1 MSSSPLS
8 PNAPHLLSTGLTV
21 EETRATI
28 SGLVDQL
35 LHTGVVAE
43 TESVLLDQGL
53 NRVLAS
59 DVLSPIDVPAADNS
73 AMDGFAFRGTEINS
87 APVTQLMVVGT
98 VFAGTPFTG
107 SLAAGQC
114 LKIMTGALMP
124 SQCDTVIPQEMT
136 QTLPLAADGIE
147 RIQFES
153 KAVSSGENRRLRGED
168 LAQGSVA
175 IAAGRILR
183 PSDLGL
189 AASLGISTL
198 TVKRKLRV
206 AILSSGNELRPLG
219 SELDSGSIYD
229 SNRYSLMG
237 LLNRLALEVI
247 DCGIIQDDPL
257 ALKNAFSQAAL
268 TADVIISSGGVSVGE
283 ADFTKQVMQE
293 LGDVGFWKIAMRPGR
308 PMAFGSLKPVPNQH
322 PPRST
327 LFFGLPGNPVAV
339 MVTFYQFVQSALLQ
353 LSGATQ
359 LRPPLTQ
366 AIASAAIRKKPG
378 RTEYQRGILEIGPDG
393 RAQVRVTGSQGAG
406 ILRSMSEANC
416 FIVLGHEQGNIAAGD
431 LVNVVLFEGLL

>member
-21 EETRATI
+21 EETRAAI
-28 SGLVDQL
+28 SDLVDQL
-35 LHTGVVAE
+35 LRTGVIAE
-43 TESVLLDQGL
+43 TESVSLDQGL

-73 AMDGFAFRGTEINS
+73 AMDGFAFRGTELS
-87 APVTQLMVVGT
+87 SGPLTQLMVVGT

-124 SQCDTVIPQEMT
+124 NQCDTVIPQEMT
-136 QTLPLAADGIE
+136 QKPPLAADGIE

-153 KAVSSGENRRLRGED
+153 SAVSTGENRRLRGED

-175 IAAGRILR
+175 IAAGRMLR

-189 AASLGISTL
+189 AASLGINTL

-219 SELDSGSIYD
+219 AALDSGSIYD

-237 LLNRLALEVI
+237 LLNRLGLDVL
-247 DCGIIQDDPL
+247 DCGIIEDDPL
-257 ALKNAFSQAAL
+257 ALKNAFTKAAL

-308 PMAFGSLKPVPNQH
+308 PMAFGILKPVPNQH

-393 RAQVRVTGSQGAG
+393 RAQVRITGSQGAG

>member
-21 EETRATI
+21 EETRAAI
-28 SGLVDQL
+28 SDLVDQL
-35 LHTGVVAE
+35 LRTGVVAE

-73 AMDGFAFRGTEINS
+73 AMDGFAFRGTELS
-87 APVTQLMVVGT
+87 SGPLTQLMVVGT

-124 SQCDTVIPQEMT
+124 KQCDTVIPQEMT
-136 QTLPLAADGIE
+136 QKLPLAADGIE

-153 KAVSSGENRRLRGED
+153 SAVSTGENRRLRGED

-189 AASLGISTL
+189 AASLGIHTL

-219 SELDSGSIYD
+219 AALDSGSIYD

-237 LLNRLALEVI
+237 LLNRLGLDVL
-247 DCGIIQDDPL
+247 DCGIIEDDPL
-257 ALKNAFSQAAL
+257 ALKTAFTKAAL

-308 PMAFGSLKPVPNQH
+308 PMAFGTLKPVPNQS
-322 PPRST
+322 PPRTT

>member
-1 MSSSPLS
+1 MSTSPLS
-8 PNAPHLLSTGLTV
+8 PNAPHLLNTGLTV
-21 EETRATI
+21 EETRAAI
-28 SGLVDQL
+28 SSLVDQL
-35 LHTGVVAE
+35 LESGAVAE
-43 TESVLLDQGL
+43 TESVSLDQGL
-53 NRVLAS
+53 NRILAS

-73 AMDGFAFRGTEINS
+73 AMDGFAFRGTELSS
-87 APVTQLMVVGT
+87 ARLTQLMVVGT
-98 VFAGTPFTG
+98 VFAGTPFSG

-124 SQCDTVIPQEMT
+124 AQCDTVVPQEMT
-136 QTLPLAADGIE
+136 QKLPTEADGLE

-153 KAVSSGENRRLRGED
+153 NAVSSGENRRLRGED

-175 IAAGRILR
+175 IAAGRMLR

-189 AASLGISTL
+189 AASLGINTL

-219 SELDSGSIYD
+219 VPLDSGSIYD

-237 LLNRLALEVI
+237 MLNRLGFDVL
-247 DCGIIQDDPL
+247 DCGIIQDDPI
-257 ALKNAFSQAAL
+257 ALKTAFLQAAS

-293 LGDVGFWKIAMRPGR
+293 LGDIGFWKIAMRPGR
-308 PMAFGSLKPVPNQH
+308 PMAFGTLKPVPNQH

-416 FIVLGHEQGNIAAGD
+416 FIVLGHEQGNVAAGE